1 LKIST
6 FLKIVLISVEL
17 AKVGGVIATRFE
29 HFDQSNSLANQKQ
42 GAINSCVFIRVFQG
56 LSKLSTLFR
65 VIAVCPVDSCL
76 ETRTKKT
83 LGFLV
88 FNMGNLKVG
97 LMDPDL
103 VIVANACIC
112 LHSYKMWV

>member
-1 LKIST
+1 
-6 FLKIVLISVEL
+6 VLNWPRYR
-17 AKVGGVIATRFE
+17 GVIATRFE

-42 GAINSCVFIRVFQG
+42 GANQKLCVYQSVPGALKAVHSFQG
-56 LSKLSTLFR
+56 RSS
-65 VIAVCPVDSCL
+65 CPVDSCL

-112 LHSYKMWV
+112 LHYYKCGYSSLVHVQ